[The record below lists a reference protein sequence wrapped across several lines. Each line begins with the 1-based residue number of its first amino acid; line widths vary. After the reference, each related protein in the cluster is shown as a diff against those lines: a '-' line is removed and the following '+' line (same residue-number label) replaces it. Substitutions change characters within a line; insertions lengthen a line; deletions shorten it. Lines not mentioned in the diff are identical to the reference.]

1 MTARRQ
7 QLGWICLS
15 FLLVASIACR
25 FLVGRNGAGQW
36 TFAWPTSDS
45 IEWRVGAL
53 ISALLSGAALSLSGI
68 FLQTLLR
75 NPLASPFVLGL
86 SAGSQACVAGAYWI
100 AAIGGPW
107 LLMGGAIFPATV
119 GALSALGVT
128 LYFGRGKG
136 GGIDPISLVLSGVIV
151 GTVAAALASLIEWLL
166 PLEMRPALAGWA
178 LGRVPEVP
186 DISVAVICAI
196 AVCIGIFMGIR
207 SGSTLDAMGLSEDES
222 ASIGIHVARVRL
234 YLVLGSSVLA
244 AAATALCGPLAF
256 VGLIG
261 PHMARSC
268 VGPRHRN
275 AVLAAAISG
284 STLLIAADAV
294 RHFAPASTGRLP
306 IGVVCALAGGP
317 FFLILL
323 RRGAA
328 KAWMR

>member
-53 ISALLSGAALSLSGI
+53 ISALLAGAALSLSGI

-186 DISVAVICAI
+186 DFSVAVICAI
-196 AVCIGIFMGIR
+196 TMFIAIFMGIR
-207 SGSTLDAMGLSEDES
+207 SGAALDAMGLSEDES

>member
-107 LLMGGAIFPATV
+107 LLMGGAILPATV
-119 GALSALGVT
+119 GALLALAVT
-128 LYFGRGKG
+128 LYFGRAKG

-151 GTVAAALASLIEWLL
+151 GTVAAALASLVEW
-166 PLEMRPALAGWA
+166 
-178 LGRVPEVP
+178 
-186 DISVAVICAI
+186 
-196 AVCIGIFMGIR
+196 
-207 SGSTLDAMGLSEDES
+207 
-222 ASIGIHVARVRL
+222 
-234 YLVLGSSVLA
+234 
-244 AAATALCGPLAF
+244 
-256 VGLIG
+256 
-261 PHMARSC
+261 
-268 VGPRHRN
+268 
-275 AVLAAAISG
+275 
-284 STLLIAADAV
+284 
-294 RHFAPASTGRLP
+294 
-306 IGVVCALAGGP
+306 
-317 FFLILL
+317 
-323 RRGAA
+323 
-328 KAWMR
+328 

>member
-1 MTARRQ
+1 MSTRRTQ
-7 QLGWICLS
+7 FGWVVLT
-15 FLLVASIACR
+15 LLCVSAMACR
-25 FLVGRNGAGQW
+25 FLVGRDAVGQW
-36 TFAWPTSDS
+36 TFAWPSSDS

-53 ISALLSGAALSLSGI
+53 LSGLLAGAALSLSGI
-68 FLQTLLR
+68 YLQTLLR

-207 SGSTLDAMGLSEDES
+207 SGATLDAMGLSEDES

>member
-15 FLLVASIACR
+15 FLLVASIAGR

-53 ISALLSGAALSLSGI
+53 ISALLSGAALSLSGL

-75 NPLASPFVLGL
+75 NPKASPFVLGL

-107 LLMGGAIFPATV
+107 LLLGGAIFPATV

-207 SGSTLDAMGLSEDES
+207 SGATLDAMGLSEDES

>member
-1 MTARRQ
+1 MTKRRAMY
-7 QLGWICLS
+7 GWV
-15 FLLVASIACR
+15 FLTLLLAAAMACR
-25 FLVGRNGAGQW
+25 ILVGRDGMGQW
-36 TFAWPTSDS
+36 TFAWPGLDS
-45 IEWRVGAL
+45 IEWRVGAV
-53 ISALLSGAALSLSGI
+53 ISGLLAGAALSLGGL

-86 SAGSQACVAGAYWI
+86 SAGSQACVAAAYWI

-107 LLMGGAIFPATV
+107 LLMGGAILPATI
-119 GALSALGVT
+119 GALLALAIT
-128 LYFGRGKG
+128 LYFGRCKG

-186 DISVAVICAI
+186 DLSVVIVTALAVVAG
-196 AVCIGIFMGIR
+196 ALMGIR
-207 SGSTLDAMGLSEDES
+207 AGPTLDAMGLSDDES
-222 ASIGIHVARVRL
+222 VSIGIHVARVRL
-234 YLVLGSSVLA
+234 SLVLGSSVLA

-256 VGLIG
+256 IGLIG
-261 PHMARSC
+261 PHMARAL
-268 VGPRHRN
+268 VGPRHRVV
-275 AVLAAAISG
+275 VLAAAMSG
-284 STLLIAADAV
+284 SALLIAADAV

-306 IGVVCALAGGP
+306 VGVLCALAGGP
-317 FFLILL
+317 FFLLLL

>member
-1 MTARRQ
+1 
-7 QLGWICLS
+7 
-15 FLLVASIACR
+15 
-25 FLVGRNGAGQW
+25 
-36 TFAWPTSDS
+36 
-45 IEWRVGAL
+45 
-53 ISALLSGAALSLSGI
+53 
-68 FLQTLLR
+68 
-75 NPLASPFVLGL
+75 
-86 SAGSQACVAGAYWI
+86 
-100 AAIGGPW
+100 
-107 LLMGGAIFPATV
+107 MGGAIFPATL

-196 AVCIGIFMGIR
+196 TMFIAIFMGIR
-207 SGSTLDAMGLSEDES
+207 SGATLDAMGLSEDES